1 MENRIVFQAELK
13 GLLPSEVEE
22 YLSDF
27 DITPEAMTEF
37 KERTCGMRRSCFRLL
52 DHTLSNVQRILEGSA
67 DQTITARVLE
77 QASAMMML

>member
-13 GLLPSEVEE
+13 GLLPSEVEA

-27 DITPEAMTEF
+27 DITPEEMTEF
-37 KERTCGMRRSCFRLL
+37 KDCACGMRRSCFLLL

-67 DQTITARVLE
+67 ERGGIRERDQEAD
-77 QASAMMML
+77 A